1 MCLHCGSFVGKPLV
15 WHFLSYH
22 WWKMSFVF
30 TWSHEAKWPFLAK
43 WNKHRNTNN
52 SHMIWH
58 QLRSA
63 SHSLSSLSWSYV
75 FSSCSICLL
84 AVHIFWWGGM
94 RTCLGI
100 AEGRIKFLCMT
111 RVEYLVLS
119 KMSIRHLV
127 HDTRSL
133 KSDPCQ
139 NVHEHIWSTQNG
151 FGLGQINIKDLLVWT
166 RYLHG
171 CSEQDHMW
179 SNIRNNLDQISLD
192 ILLLLSLSH

>member
-1 MCLHCGSFVGKPLV
+1 MCMHCGSFVGKPLV
-15 WHFLSYH
+15 WYFLSYH

-84 AVHIFWWGGM
+84 AVHIFLVGGNENVFGDSW
-94 RTCLGI
+94 R
-100 AEGRIKFLCMT
+100 KDK
-111 RVEYLVLS
+111 VS
-119 KMSIRHLV
+119 V
-127 HDTRSL
+127 HDPCRIFGPVQNGHKTSGPWHRSL

-151 FGLGQINIKDLLVWT
+151 FGLGQINFKDLLVWT

-171 CSEQDHMW
+171 CFEQDQMW